1 MKPLRQLAT
10 SRCAQLNCL
19 RTPSSAT
26 FDGQC
31 SLRAGTNAA
40 MIQVTCS
47 LCGLRIM
54 VPPAVQGRA
63 STCFACGAPIS
74 VPVTNN
80 LAVQSEPID
89 FEPGTR
95 IADRYVIDTK
105 IGKGG
110 MGVVYRAHD
119 TLIDEELALKFMHP
133 RALKTQR
140 GQELFIKEAQ
150 IARRLRHDNIVSVH
164 DVSTTP
170 DGVLYLSM
178 ELLKGTSLRAFLK
191 KHRQRRKLLDVRL
204 AIDVT
209 LQILRALEYA
219 HKVVVHRDLKP
230 ENVMLLPGE
239 RAKVLDFGLAIA
251 VEEEQV
257 ERKPGEPKPK
267 RVVGTA
273 VYASPEQHKHQTID
287 PRSDI
292 YSVGLILREMLTL
305 RTPVDEPV
313 TIMEVR
319 QDVAP
324 SVIEVLDKS
333 TMHEKDRRWQSAR
346 EFRKA
351 LEDAYQASYS
361 HLETATFTTNEGKEV
376 TTEDMVYMP
385 GGSFLMGSNEV
396 REEAP
401 EFETFVEPFYID
413 KYPVTVEE
421 YEEFLLDT
429 GHQES
434 KYWRDPEFDGAR
446 QPVAG
451 VTLDDAVAYAAWAGK
466 QLPSETQWEFAAR
479 GRQNRKY
486 PWGSLEPDTMRC
498 NFADYLGM
506 PSIVTMHETGAT
518 PEDVHDMAGN
528 VYEWTLSVY
537 VPYNPKA
544 GGEVTNSREPR
555 RVVRGGSWHSQADEL
570 RTTSRK
576 GLFRESQLTT
586 VGFRCVLPSPEF
598 HTPALD

>member
-1 MKPLRQLAT
+1 MR
-10 SRCAQLNCL
+10 
-19 RTPSSAT
+19 
-26 FDGQC
+26 
-31 SLRAGTNAA
+31 
-40 MIQVTCS
+40 
-47 LCGLRIM
+47 
-54 VPPAVQGRA
+54 
-63 STCFACGAPIS
+63 
-74 VPVTNN
+74 VPVTPD
-80 LAVQSEPID
+80 QSIHPEAIN

-95 IADRYVIDTK
+95 IAGRYVIDSK

-119 TLIDEELALKFMHP
+119 ALINEELALKFMHP

-150 IARRLRHDNIVSVH
+150 VARRLRHDNIVSVH

-178 ELLKGTSLRAFLK
+178 ELLKGTSLRAYLR
-191 KHRQRRKLLDVRL
+191 KHRQERKLVDVRL
-204 AIDVT
+204 AINIT

-219 HKVVVHRDLKP
+219 HKMVVHRDLKP

-257 ERKPGEPKPK
+257 ERKPGEPKPR

-273 VYASPEQHKHQTID
+273 VYASPEQHRHQPID
-287 PRSDI
+287 LRSDL
-292 YSVGLILREMLTL
+292 YSVGLVLREMLTL

-313 TIMEVR
+313 TVMEVR

-324 SVIEVLDKS
+324 SVIEVLDRA
-333 TMHEKDRRWQSAR
+333 TMREKDRRWQSAR

-351 LEDAYQASYS
+351 LEDAYEASYS
-361 HLETATFTTNEGKEV
+361 HLESASFTTREGKEV

-413 KYPVTVEE
+413 KYPVTVEQ
-421 YEEFLLDT
+421 YEQFLAET
-429 GHQES
+429 GHAES
-434 KYWRDPEFDGAR
+434 KYWRDPEFDGPR

-451 VTLDDAVAYAAWAGK
+451 ATLDDALAFAAWAGK
-466 QLPSETQWEFAAR
+466 QLPTEKQWEFAAR
-479 GRQNRKY
+479 GRENRRY
-486 PWGSLEPDTMRC
+486 PWGSLEADTTRC
-498 NFADYLGM
+498 NFGDYLGM
-506 PSIVTMHETGAT
+506 PSIVTMHDTGAT
-518 PEDVHDMAGN
+518 PDGVFDMAGN
-528 VYEWTLSVY
+528 VFEWTLSAY
-537 VPYNPKA
+537 VPYDPEA
-544 GGEVTNSREPR
+544 GGDVMSSEKPR
-555 RVVRGGSWHSQADEL
+555 RVLRGGSWHSQVDEL
-570 RTTSRK
+570 RTTARK

-586 VGFRCVLPSPEF
+586 VGFRCVLPAPEF
-598 HTPALD
+598 TTPPEG